1 MKFTW
6 RFEIPN
12 LIQDRT
18 AGLQSLGGLI
28 QPPPLPLLGLTD
40 FHFCNFEEIEDER
53 EELNVGGSKDRVCSK
68 RS

>member
-28 QPPPLPLLGLTD
+28 QPPPSPHPLLGLK
-40 FHFCNFEEIEDER
+40 EM
-53 EELNVGGSKDRVCSK
+53 
-68 RS
+68 

>member
-28 QPPPLPLLGLTD
+28 QPPPALIRVKEKNPADNLGETPLHIAAIKGYL
-40 FHFCNFEEIEDER
+40 EI
-53 EELNVGGSKDRVCSK
+53 
-68 RS
+68 